1 MEGDEVHLKEMYQSI
16 LHKLQEVLILYTH
29 PDKLAEYTGKLVKIV
44 LILFVAIIAIRFMN
58 VVVDKFFNNREKLKI
73 IGEEKRFNTLKGI
86 TKSILRY
93 TIYFIAFT
101 PILETLGVKVS
112 SLIAAA
118 GIGGL
123 AIGFG
128 AQNLVRD
135 VITGFFILL
144 EDQFHVGDY
153 IETGGKS
160 GIVEEMALRVTKIR
174 DFNGDLHIIPNGS
187 IDKVTNKCRGNM
199 RAWVDVSIAY
209 EENIDNAIRVL
220 DEVCQEVAQENDKIL
235 EGPTVLG
242 VTKLGESEVVIS
254 IMAKTVPMEQWAIER
269 ELRKR
274 IKRRLDEKGIEIP
287 YPRRVI
293 IQSADRR

>member
-1 MEGDEVHLKEMYQSI
+1 MGEFYVDFSRRLREAVQIH
-16 LHKLQEVLILYTH
+16 TH
-29 PDKLAEYTGKLVKIV
+29 PEKLAEYAGNFVKII
-44 LILFVAIIAIRFMN
+44 LIIGAAAVAIRLTSM
-58 VVVDKFFNNREKLKI
+58 VVDKFFDNRTKFKLL
-73 IGEEKRFNTLKGI
+73 GEEKRFNTLKGMI
-86 TKSILRY
+86 KSVLRY
-93 TIYFIAFT
+93 IIYFVAFT
-101 PILETLGVKVS
+101 PILELLGVNIS

-160 GIVEEMALRVTKIR
+160 GIVEEMALRITKIR

-187 IDKVTNKCRGNM
+187 IDKVTNRSRGNM
-199 RAWVDVSIAY
+199 RASVDVGIAY
-209 EENIDNAIRVL
+209 KEDIDHAIGVLTALCEEI
-220 DEVCQEVAQENDKIL
+220 AQEHDKIV

-242 VTKLGESEVVIS
+242 VTKFGESEVTLTVI
-254 IMAKTVPMEQWAIER
+254 ARTVPMEQWAVER
-269 ELRKR
+269 MLRKR
-274 IKRRLDEKGIEIP
+274 IKERFDEKGIEIP
-287 YPRRVI
+287 FPKRVI
-293 IQSADRR
+293 IQGTETK